1 MQIAEKLR
9 NIRNSGD
16 VTKIITVCGCIGLA
30 LIMLSSFLP
39 DKKTESPPAKKTVSV
54 SDTSWFCDETEKR
67 LEEFLSKIEGAGE
80 VQVCITVGTGERCVY
95 ASEDRRSKSENRTEE
110 ERKYVIIGN
119 GNEKNALVETVEP
132 PEIIGVAVA
141 CSGCGSPVVQER
153 IYKAVSAVLG
163 MDTGRIYVTKLGTST
178 H

>member
-16 VTKIITVCGCIGLA
+16 MTKIITVCGCIGLA

-54 SDTSWFCDETEKR
+54 SDASWFCDETEKR

-110 ERKYVIIGN
+110 ERKYVTVGGN
-119 GNEKNALVETVEP
+119 GEKTALIETVET
-132 PEIIGVAVA
+132 PEITGIVVA
-141 CSGCGSPVVQER
+141 CTGCSSPVVQER
-153 IYKAVSAVLG
+153 IYNSVSAALG
-163 MDTGRIYVTKLGTST
+163 IPTGKIYVTIMKQGR
-178 H
+178 